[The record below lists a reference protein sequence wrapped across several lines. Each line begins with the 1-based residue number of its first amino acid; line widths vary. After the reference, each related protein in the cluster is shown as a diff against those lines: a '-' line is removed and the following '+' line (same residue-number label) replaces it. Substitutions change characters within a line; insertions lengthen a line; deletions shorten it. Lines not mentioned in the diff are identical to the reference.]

1 MNVIPAKVREQLD
14 NASQSHLLLFWDEL
28 SASQRTSLLNQID
41 GTDLKMLDQ
50 IWRSSINDD
59 SPLDATARI
68 ESAKSPGQVVGQPQ
82 SAADIDR
89 WKQATRLGERELEA
103 GSVAVITVA
112 GGQGSR
118 LGFDHPK
125 GMFPIGPKSDR
136 TLFQIFAEQIL
147 ARRRRHRSH
156 VGRGQA
162 RGGVGGTL
170 APEYRRDVRT
180 AQGKPPR
187 EYEGYQ
193 SHRRECGIPRKV
205 ASRGDGGGHQLR
217 E

>member
-103 GSVAVITVA
+103 GSVAVITDSPDSTQDQSMGVLNCYPEVTS
-112 GGQGSR
+112 GS
-118 LGFDHPK
+118 
-125 GMFPIGPKSDR
+125 
-136 TLFQIFAEQIL
+136 
-147 ARRRRHRSH
+147 
-156 VGRGQA
+156 V
-162 RGGVGGTL
+162 V
-170 APEYRRDVRT
+170 RRDHAR
-180 AQGKPPR
+180 
-187 EYEGYQ
+187 Q
-193 SHRRECGIPRKV
+193 SADDPDRH
-205 ASRGDGGGHQLR
+205 GGR
-217 E
+217 